1 MSDKKPLGAVQ
12 KAKVESY
19 HRQQDEALIEQLRAK
34 MKREAAADQIGQET
48 GITDEA
54 LLAELAEQGITP
66 ETVPVLH
73 LVPLLSVAWADGE
86 IQAGERREIL
96 AAAKITGAD
105 SGPSRELLDQML
117 EKGPSKTLVDA
128 SLSFISHLM
137 AAMPDGAAA
146 SQGGSLADMAWRIA
160 DASGG
165 VFGMWGRVDNAEKA
179 ALRAIGEKLSAANPE
194 AAAALLGRL

>member
-19 HRQQDEALIEQLRAK
+19 HRQQDEALIEQLRTK
-34 MKREAAADQIGQET
+34 MKQEAAADQIGQET
-48 GITDEA
+48 GITDEV
-54 LLAELAEQGITP
+54 LLTQLAEQGITP

-86 IQAGERREIL
+86 IQSGERREIL

-105 SGPSRELLDQML
+105 TGPSRALLDEML
-117 EKGPSKTLVDA
+117 EQGPSKTLVDA

-137 AAMPDGAAA
+137 AAMPDGEAS

-165 VFGMWGRVDNAEKA
+165 VFGMWGRVDAAEKK
-179 ALRAIGEKLSAANPE
+179 ALRAIGEKLSAANPD